1 MTKRQTETLV
11 GVFVVLG
18 MLAILFLALKAANL
32 TSFSF
37 DATYPLLARFD
48 NVGGLK
54 VGSPVKSA
62 GVTIGRVASIS
73 FDNKSFQGLVTMQ
86 IERKYEFPTDSS
98 AKILTAGLLGDQYV
112 GVDPGG
118 EDKNLQPGDT
128 IKMVQS
134 AVILE
139 NLIGQVLYSKAAEGP
154 SKESTNKK

>member
-11 GVFVVLG
+11 GLFVVLG

-118 EDKNLQPGDT
+118 EDKNLQSGDT

>member
-11 GVFVVLG
+11 GLFVVLG